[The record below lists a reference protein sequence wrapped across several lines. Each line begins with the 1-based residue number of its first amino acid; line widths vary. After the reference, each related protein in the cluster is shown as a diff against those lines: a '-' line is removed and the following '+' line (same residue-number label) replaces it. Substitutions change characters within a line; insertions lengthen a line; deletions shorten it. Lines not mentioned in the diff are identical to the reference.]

1 MIEIINFREETCGM
15 VKSVLFVK
23 FMCAMEKQGEGIL
36 ELFFLSNLAIV
47 FTACLL
53 TLEHSKKKFSMN
65 YRTSGKSK
73 T

>member
-1 MIEIINFREETCGM
+1 
-15 VKSVLFVK
+15 
-23 FMCAMEKQGEGIL
+23 MEKQGEEIL

-47 FTACLL
+47 FTASLL
-53 TLEHSKKKFSMN
+53 ALEHSKKKYSMN